1 MSHFRLARISLILAA
16 IGLTAAPVLHAA
28 DPKPAAEAPKPETVR
43 PEMFKLIETNAIK
56 ELITA
61 KKFTEVQDRIN
72 QAAALPNITP
82 FETFILDNTRLRL
95 AQATNNG
102 PELIKATEAMIASGR
117 LQPADKQ
124 NFIIAQ
130 ASTYYNTLKNYPKAI
145 EQIKRYLAEGGDPEV
160 SRAMLIRSYYLIND
174 NASAIPE
181 LTFVIDRAEKAG
193 KVPQLEDLKLLS
205 SCYGKLKDYPN
216 YLVVKEK
223 EVKYYP
229 TPEAWSDVIH
239 RVMNKPTFNQ
249 SLVLDVLRLL
259 NVATKTMEPEEY
271 TELVELALKSNL
283 PGEAKKVIDAGYA
296 AGVLGTGS
304 NAALHKKQRDQAVK
318 SAADDVKNATAN
330 EAAANKSKDGTG
342 LVNLGFA
349 FVTTDQFDK
358 GIELMQKGIAK
369 GGLKRPAEARLQLA
383 EAYAMAGRKDEAIKA
398 FEGVTEKDGSGDLAR
413 YWIMWLNRPG
423 QTAAAAPAAK

>member
-1 MSHFRLARISLILAA
+1 MLAA
-16 IGLTAAPVLHAA
+16 HVVVAPG
-28 DPKPAAEAPKPETVR
+28 
-43 PEMFKLIETNAIK
+43 FKI
-56 ELITA
+56 
-61 KKFTEVQDRIN
+61 
-72 QAAALPNITP
+72 P
-82 FETFILDNTRLRL
+82 RL
-95 AQATNNG
+95 
-102 PELIKATEAMIASGR
+102 IASVDTEG
-117 LQPADKQ
+117 
-124 NFIIAQ
+124 
-130 ASTYYNTLKNYPKAI
+130 NYTAVQFAGVP
-145 EQIKRYLAEGGDPEV
+145 RPNLAEV
-160 SRAMLIRSYYLIND
+160 
-174 NASAIPE
+174 
-181 LTFVIDRAEKAG
+181 AE
-193 KVPQLEDLKLLS
+193 
-205 SCYGKLKDYPN
+205 
-216 YLVVKEK
+216 
-223 EVKYYP
+223 
-229 TPEAWSDVIH
+229 
-239 RVMNKPTFNQ
+239 
-249 SLVLDVLRLL
+249 
-259 NVATKTMEPEEY
+259 
-271 TELVELALKSNL
+271 ELVELALKSNL